1 MTPRKPFYGK
11 WIVAS
16 AFVTYGIAVGLP
28 YYNIPFF
35 YDYFQKT
42 FGWSRSQITL
52 GFPLAALL
60 TLWVGPALV
69 PKLSVKS
76 SIVIGTGLTCVA
88 FLGFARMRGALW
100 VYYFFWLMYAMGYI
114 LAGPIPNQLIV
125 SYWFRRYRGT
135 AMALV
140 YVGGGAI
147 ASLGS
152 WLVKWITH
160 ATDFHFALTV
170 FGLAMCLAWPIALFL
185 MRERPSEMGQYPDG
199 DAMAPPQA
207 KAMPQGFGFLLRSLP
222 FWLLLAGSFCSIGAI
237 GAINFHMKFVF
248 EDQGFKLQSLRDAIW
263 SSANIVILC
272 SSMAGRIGMGVLA
285 DRLPIKWVMFTTY
298 FMVAASIP
306 ALLLV
311 APPETPW
318 MFSIVFGFAMGADY
332 MLIPLMAA
340 QQFGVDTLA
349 RAMGLILPVNLI
361 GQTWFPYLV
370 SLLREHSTDY
380 RFPLMGVFALSMI
393 GAIVIALMPKTGV
406 EDEMLRAEQRPA
418 AASSRELPG

>member
-1 MTPRKPFYGK
+1 MSPKHSFHGK
-11 WIVAS
+11 WIVVA

-42 FGWSRSQITL
+42 FGWTRSQITL
-52 GFPLAALL
+52 GFPMAALF

-69 PKLSVKS
+69 PRLSIKF

-88 FLGFARMRGALW
+88 FVGFARMGGALW
-100 VYYFFWLMYAMGYI
+100 VYYFLWIMYAMGYI

-135 AMALV
+135 AMAAV

-160 ATDFHFALTV
+160 ATDFRFALTV
-170 FGLAMCLAWPIALFL
+170 FGLAMFLAWPIAIFL

-199 DAMAPPQA
+199 DAAAPPQTSLT
-207 KAMPQGFGFLLRSLP
+207 PWDFGALLRNVP
-222 FWLLLAGSFCSIGAI
+222 FWLLLVGSFCSIGSI

-248 EDQGFKLQSLRDAIW
+248 EDEGFKLQSMRDAVW

-272 SSMAGRIGMGVLA
+272 SSMVGRIGMGVLA

-306 ALLLV
+306 VLLLV
-311 APPETPW
+311 TPPGTPW

-340 QQFGVDTLA
+340 RKFGVNTLA

-361 GQTWFPYLV
+361 GQTWFPYFV
-370 SLLREHSTDY
+370 SLVREHSTDY
-380 RFPLMGVFALSMI
+380 RLPLLSVFALSMI
-393 GAIVIALMPKTGV
+393 GAIAICLMPKRGV
-406 EDEMLRAEQRPA
+406 EDEMLPREQRTVPA
-418 AASSRELPG
+418 SAR